1 MRPVRIPSSSARPPR
16 ASGARKSTVASTT
29 SAENIGSC
37 SEDASY
43 SAATSSPK
51 WFSGN
56 RGFARAC
63 AVERELAVLRVDAHG
78 VPVGELALEQA
89 QRQWV
94 LDHALQRAFQ
104 RPRAV
109 GRVPAGVRDDLLR
122 VLRQLE
128 LDTAI
133 REPRAQPCE
142 LELHDLSELLTG
154 ERLELDDLVDPVE
167 ELRPEELAHLLLR
180 AQVRGHDQH
189 GVAEVDGASVPVGQ
203 AAVVEDLQ
211 QDVEDLRVR
220 LLDLVE
226 EDHGIRTPPHCLRQ
240 L

>member
-1 MRPVRIPSSSARPPR
+1 MRPVPIPSSSARPPR

-63 AVERELAVLRVDAHG
+63 AVERELAVLCVDAHG

-94 LDHALQRAFQ
+94 LDHA
-104 RPRAV
+104 
-109 GRVPAGVRDDLLR
+109 
-122 VLRQLE
+122 
-128 LDTAI
+128 
-133 REPRAQPCE
+133 
-142 LELHDLSELLTG
+142 
-154 ERLELDDLVDPVE
+154 VE

-226 EDHGIRTPPHCLRQ
+226 EDHRVRTPSH
-240 L
+240 